1 MEPLSEH
8 LSDYNAHMTQNYG
21 SGVQACYR
29 GPRLYDTEQTKE
41 AVSRQIAHYKKY
53 RDILNADVIHLKRP
67 TGRDWDGI
75 LHVDPKLPI
84 KGYAMLYNPLDES
97 ITRNIKL
104 PLYYTGLENE
114 AKVQLKGKPVSN
126 YELERDFSI
135 NLEITIEAKSS
146 TWIIIE

>member
-1 MEPLSEH
+1 MKI
-8 LSDYNAHMTQNYG
+8 
-21 SGVQACYR
+21 C
-29 GPRLYDTEQTKE
+29 
-41 AVSRQIAHYKKY
+41 
-53 RDILNADVIHLKRP
+53 IHLKRP

-75 LHVDPKLPI
+75 LHVDPQLPI

-104 PLYYTGLENE
+104 PLYYTGLENV
-114 AKVQLKGKPVSN
+114 AKVKLKGKPASN
-126 YELERDFSI
+126 YKLERDFSI